1 MAVVLVLWRHTNS
14 LKLPGS
20 SHTEHPQQ
28 VESLVKIV
36 FHGGKSVALHWPTT
50 NIASHTGWKQVATA
64 QVMNSALSYRK
75 LSDSE
80 LYPGGLGWTTVR
92 AGQGQLPAAPV
103 P

>member
-1 MAVVLVLWRHTNS
+1 MTVVLVLWRHTNS

-50 NIASHTGWKQVATA
+50 NIASHTSRHSSSHEQ
-64 QVMNSALSYRK
+64 RI
-75 LSDSE
+75 E
-80 LYPGGLGWTTVR
+80 LPQT
-92 AGQGQLPAAPV
+92 Q
-103 P
+103 